1 MKRRKLTTLIAL
13 LVLLAV
19 LLQGCMFPELYGLSG
34 KDESPATPP
43 TEPTAPDNDPTEPT
57 ETTQAAQRPP
67 YVPYDRYERLV
78 PSPEE
83 ARSFGDIEYTRPD
96 AQHLR
101 DGFAEVQSLVDGGAD
116 SGTILEAYYPVEDEY
131 VTYSTM
137 AQYAYI
143 RYTIDLDDEFFTAE
157 NAWCDEQSPLV
168 EQAAER
174 CFLAMAE
181 SDQRGALEWEYFGDG
196 FFDYYERFPVY
207 SNDRV
212 VELMQKEAAL
222 QTDYMALQS
231 SVTVTWENEERLV
244 SELLDDPELDYDQM
258 MTVYRLYYRKY
269 APQAAKIYASLV
281 KVRREIAQELGY
293 DSYAEF
299 AYAYYYDRD
308 YTPEQAQLYTA
319 DIAREMADL
328 FYPALMNDYDEE
340 MEASEVMEL
349 LGETAYGFGGA
360 FATAYEFML
369 AYDLYDISSS
379 PSKMPGSYMTYLPT
393 YGMPFMYVSPT
404 DGVGD
409 FLTATHEFGHFVD
422 GFVNCNQTSSI
433 DCAEIFSQGLEFLA
447 LDRAPLD
454 SRTHRSLTKSKLAD
468 SVMTFLS
475 QACYAEFERQV
486 YELPDGKITADNLS
500 RIFYDCNER
509 FGMGAE
515 GMEDVIGPG
524 WIDVQHFFIAP
535 FYVISYCVSNDAALQ
550 IYMAELE
557 TGDGSG
563 VYQELLDN
571 AAGNTVLALLDEA
584 GLESPF
590 AKGRVAE
597 LAAFFA
603 EELR

>member
-19 LLQGCMFPELYGLSG
+19 LLQGCMFSELYGLSG
-34 KDESPATPP
+34 KDESPVTPP
-43 TEPTAPDNDPTEPT
+43 TEPTGPDTDPTEPT

-67 YVPYDRYERLV
+67 YVPYDRYERLLS
-78 PSPEE
+78 SPEE

-96 AQHLR
+96 AQGLR
-101 DGFAEVQSLVDGGAD
+101 DGFAGVQALVEGGAD
-116 SGTILEAYYPVEDEY
+116 AGEILDAYYPVEDEY

-143 RYTIDLDDEFFTAE
+143 RYTLDLDDEFYTAE

-181 SDQRGALEWEYFGDG
+181 SDQRGALEWEYFGDD

-231 SVTVTWENEERLV
+231 YVTVTWENEERLV

-269 APQAAKIYASLV
+269 APQVAKIFASMV

-308 YTPEQAQLYTA
+308 YTPEQAQRYTD
-319 DIAREMADL
+319 DIADEMADL
-328 FYPALMNDYDEE
+328 FYPAIMNDYSEE
-340 MEASEVMEL
+340 MDSGEVIDL
-349 LGETAYGFGGA
+349 LGETAYGFGGE

-379 PSKMPGSYMTYLPT
+379 PSKMPGSYTTYLST
-393 YGMPFMYVSPT
+393 YGMPYMYVSPT
-404 DGVGD
+404 GETGD

-422 GFVNCNQTSSI
+422 GFVNCNQTTSI

-454 SRTHRSLTKSKLAD
+454 SRTRRSLTKSKLAD

-524 WIDVQHFFIAP
+524 WIDIQHFFIAP

-557 TGDGSG
+557 TGNGSG
-563 VYQELLDN
+563 VYLELLDN
-571 AAGNTVLALLDEA
+571 AAGNTILALLDGA
-584 GLESPF
+584 DLESPF

-597 LAAFFA
+597 LAAFFE

>member
-1 MKRRKLTTLIAL
+1 MKKRKLTTLIAL
-13 LVLLAV
+13 LVLVAI
-19 LLQGCMFPELYGLSG
+19 LLQGCMFSELYGLSV
-34 KDESPATPP
+34 KDEAPATR
-43 TEPTAPDNDPTEPT
+43 PT
-57 ETTQAAQRPP
+57 ETTEPDDPTQESQTTERPP
-67 YVPYDRYERLV
+67 YVPYDRYERLL

-83 ARSFGDIEYTRPD
+83 ARSFDDIEYTRPD

-101 DGFAEVQSLVDGGAD
+101 DGFAGVQSLVEGGAD
-116 SGTILEAYYPVEDEY
+116 AGEILDAYYPVELEY

-143 RYTIDLDDEFFTAE
+143 RYTLDLDDEFYTAE

-174 CFLAMAE
+174 CYLAMAE
-181 SDQRGALEWEYFGDG
+181 SSERDALEQEYFGDD

-231 SVTVTWENEERLV
+231 YVTVTWENEERLV
-244 SELLDDPELDYDQM
+244 SELLEDQELDYDQM

-308 YTPEQAQLYTA
+308 YTPEQAQRYTD
-319 DIAREMADL
+319 DIADEMADL
-328 FYPALMNDYDEE
+328 FYPAILSDYS
-340 MEASEVMEL
+340 EAMDTGEVIDL
-349 LGETAYGFGGA
+349 LGETVYGFGGE

-369 AYDLYDISSS
+369 AYDLYDITSS
-379 PSKMPGSYMTYLPT
+379 PSKMPGSYMTYLSA
-393 YGMPFMYVSPT
+393 YGMPYMYVSPT
-404 DGVGD
+404 GETGD

-422 GFVNCNQTSSI
+422 GFVNCNQTTSI

-454 SRTHRSLTKSKLAD
+454 SRTRRSLTKSKLAD

-524 WIDVQHFFIAP
+524 WIDIQHFFIAP

-557 TGDGSG
+557 TGNGSG
-563 VYQELLDN
+563 VYLELLDS

-584 GLESPF
+584 DLESPF